1 MQVYKYTVNFCFQNC
16 LGLLYTVY
24 IDNMQI
30 QLETLVGNILGCV
43 QVPPPGKCEG
53 KKIMKFEWHFFVLG
67 WLPLCTIRLS
77 PTLYII
83 GHFMLCKAQNFI
95 HHNISLCVVSL

>member
-1 MQVYKYTVNFCFQNC
+1 MMLCKYRCVHGRVALRPSVNFNFQNC

-43 QVPPPGKCEG
+43 QVPPPG
-53 KKIMKFEWHFFVLG
+53 
-67 WLPLCTIRLS
+67 
-77 PTLYII
+77 
-83 GHFMLCKAQNFI
+83 NFI
-95 HHNISLCVVSL
+95 P